1 MQIYLA
7 KYTFLLKI
15 CARTCVYEKLFVI
28 LHPLLCGCFFI
39 TLVDQLTSRPV
50 DQKKQQKQPININ
63 IYANNQTETWIG
75 HSV

>member
-28 LHPLLCGCFFI
+28 LHAFYEPR
-39 TLVDQLTSRPV
+39 TPRTTRTTRKLT
-50 DQKKQQKQPININ
+50 ININ